1 MEYHNDFINNLIY
14 ILENINSL
22 GDQKDFLVIKMERV
36 SSEREYLRWI
46 EKLVE
51 GRKSEEGE
59 AMKEDMP
66 VRVKV
71 VKLNEFE
78 KKIKDKNF
86 IRKVVATLRD
96 LYEWKLEQYQ
106 TRIEELVKIFKKDD
120 RVIRTAKL
128 TEEERK
134 EVGMSSASNL
144 KLMYA
149 SLADTFE
156 LVQKKYIEFANA
168 EDEIIDEIQSKF
180 VNIVNDGERGLK
192 TLVGKQY
199 ENIKTN
205 ICTLLSSLEG
215 GINSF
220 TKTFQNVVIVG
231 PAGVGKTT
239 LAKYLAFYYNE
250 SGILA
255 TDVVNII
262 TRPDLV
268 GQYLGE
274 TGMKTKRKM
283 IDSLEGITFIDE
295 AYQLG
300 GCPDPDTYGME
311 SITEIVNFLDKFMA
325 LSIVIV
331 AGYENE
337 MNLCFFSRNEGL
349 RRRFPNQ
356 YKLKDYEFYDLF
368 MIFMKGCYKVLYEYY
383 SLVANNKSAEAAY
396 NASQGFVTGVLNAFG
411 ELNQQKCKRLTNQID
426 KETGQYVKDKETGLY
441 KKTFEETSCYFQNQ
455 GGDVGILVS
464 KFFNNYYTKNNP
476 SISFLGAL
484 LELGLVKQVDILKVK
499 QDVDH
504 VMKYFPKQDLN
515 QEYYES
521 KTPLVKK
528 PPKDFKIPDLTK
540 IMSAPGQDVIDKTL
554 SKINIDKLK
563 NTAKGISGG
572 NAYVPTTVKNIAN
585 QLGGQNITTAVEA
598 AQFVLQKYN
607 EWIEE
612 KEKKVVVP
620 QELEDEPKIPQTPKK
635 KVQIQASQTP
645 FKFNP
650 PPATESVAKKKK
662 AEQESPAIP
671 QSKKVKTEPQSP
683 EKSASTS
690 PKTPLSPKAAQVL
703 LQNQP
708 KEGQP
713 LWVPGEN
720 TPAEIMQ
727 RIDPNKII
735 VNMKGGKGKT
745 AYSKN
750 ELQEINKYLEIKT
763 PSNAKN
769 EVLAQG
775 IYDKMKKSG
784 FVLPNVV

>member
-1 MEYHNDFINNLIY
+1 MPKL
-14 ILENINSL
+14 SP
-22 GDQKDFLVIKMERV
+22 
-36 SSEREYLRWI
+36 EREYLR
-46 EKLVE
+46 LVE
-51 GRKSEEGE
+51 QLAEEGKKSGE
-59 AMKEDMP
+59 VESERAMP
-66 VRVKV
+66 FQIKV

-78 KKIKDKNF
+78 QKIRDINF
-86 IRKVVATLRD
+86 IRKVVNTLQD
-96 LYEWKLEQYQ
+96 LYEWKLMQYQ
-106 TRIEELVKIFKKDD
+106 MRIEDLVKVFEKDD
-120 RVIRTAKL
+120 RVIRKANL
-128 TEEERK
+128 SEEERK
-134 EVGMSSASNL
+134 EAGMSSSSNL

-156 LVQKKYIEFANA
+156 LVKKKYLELATAGDSIVA
-168 EDEIIDEIQSKF
+168 EIQSKF
-180 VNIVNDGERGLK
+180 MKIVNDGEKGLK

-205 ICTLLSSLEG
+205 ICTLLASLEG

-283 IDSLEGITFIDE
+283 IDSLEGIIFIDE

-368 MIFMKGCYKVLYEYY
+368 MIFMKGCYKDLYEYY
-383 SLVANNKSAEAAY
+383 SLIANNKSAEAAY
-396 NASQGFVTGVLNAFG
+396 KSSLGFITGVLKSFAY
-411 ELNQQKCKRLTNQID
+411 LNGQKCKRLTNQID

-441 KKTFEETSCYFQNQ
+441 RKTFEDTSCYFQNQ

-484 LELGLVKQVDILKVK
+484 FELGLVKQVDILKIEEDIGNLYQDQVFSK
-499 QDVDH
+499 QDVD
-504 VMKYFPKQDLN
+504 
-515 QEYYES
+515 QEFYES
-521 KTPLVKK
+521 KAPLVKK
-528 PPKDFKIPDLTK
+528 LPKDFTIPDLTK
-540 IMSAPGQDVIDKTL
+540 IMNAPSQKDIDNILT
-554 SKINIDKLK
+554 KINLDKLQ
-563 NTAKGISGG
+563 NTADGASGPSSY
-572 NAYVPTTVKNIAN
+572 APTTVKHYAK
-585 QLGGQNITTAVEA
+585 QLGGENITTAVGAAVYLLEKYEEWVNKKEQQKEA
-598 AQFVLQKYN
+598 PLV
-607 EWIEE
+607 EE
-612 KEKKVVVP
+612 ETEMKKQV
-620 QELEDEPKIPQTPKK
+620 QTPPKTSLKK
-635 KVQIQASQTP
+635 QVQTP

-650 PPATESVAKKKK
+650 PTESVVKKVPKKKK
-662 AEQESPAIP
+662 AEESNEEESNETLQ
-671 QSKKVKTEPQSP
+671 QSKKIKNNSP
-683 EKSASTS
+683 EKSQL
-690 PKTPLSPKAAQVL
+690 PPLSPKEAQVL

-708 KEGQP
+708 KTPKEGQP
-713 LWVPGEN
+713 LWIPGQN
-720 TPAEIMQ
+720 TSAELIQ
-727 RIDPNKII
+727 RIEPNKLLVSMEGKI
-735 VNMKGGKGKT
+735 KG
-745 AYSKN
+745 AYPKDDLKN
-750 ELQEINKYLEIKT
+750 INKYLNLNT

-769 EVLAQG
+769 EVLAKA
-775 IYDKMKKSG
+775 IYDKMQESG
-784 FVLPNVV
+784 LISS